1 MFRATTSMGQIS
13 DASDQIGEIIT
24 VIDSIAFQTNLLAL
38 NAAVEAARA
47 GEQGRGFAV
56 VAGEV
61 RALAQRSSEA
71 AKKIK
76 ELIERTLEQVNTGVN
91 EVNQLG
97 ESLMEIQGSV
107 DKLNMIVGEIS
118 SNSREQGQGIT
129 QVNQA
134 MQQIDSATQ
143 SNALQ
148 VEESASNSQ
157 ALTEQSQLL
166 NQMMSRFQLKA

>member
-1 MFRATTSMGQIS
+1 
-13 DASDQIGEIIT
+13 
-24 VIDSIAFQTNLLAL
+24 
-38 NAAVEAARA
+38 
-47 GEQGRGFAV
+47 
-56 VAGEV
+56 
-61 RALAQRSSEA
+61 
-71 AKKIK
+71 
-76 ELIERTLEQVNTGVN
+76 
-91 EVNQLG
+91 
-97 ESLMEIQGSV
+97 
-107 DKLNMIVGEIS
+107 MIVGEIS

>member
-1 MFRATTSMGQIS
+1 
-13 DASDQIGEIIT
+13 
-24 VIDSIAFQTNLLAL
+24 
-38 NAAVEAARA
+38 
-47 GEQGRGFAV
+47 
-56 VAGEV
+56 
-61 RALAQRSSEA
+61 
-71 AKKIK
+71 
-76 ELIERTLEQVNTGVN
+76 
-91 EVNQLG
+91 
-97 ESLMEIQGSV
+97 
-107 DKLNMIVGEIS
+107 MIVGEIS

-148 VEESASNSQ
+148 VEESARNSQ